1 MSSDP
6 HRDAPDTREPDEG
19 SLETADLDALED
31 LDPREDLEVRLDK
44 WLQVAR
50 VFKTRSQ
57 ATRAVHLN
65 RVKVNGTQA
74 KAHRQVAVGDRL
86 EVEKGDWIR
95 ILEVKA
101 LRDKPIPK
109 AEARKLFED
118 HSPPPPSDPVDRLM
132 RRPPVRREKGAGR
145 PTKKER
151 RQIEKLR
158 GDL

>member
-1 MSSDP
+1 MSG
-6 HRDAPDTREPDEG
+6 DAPR
-19 SLETADLDALED
+19 SETAHTEGTGTEEPEGTDRAPD
-31 LDPREDLEVRLDK
+31 LDPCADLEVRLDK

-57 ATRAVHLN
+57 ATRAVNLN

-74 KAHRQVAVGDRL
+74 KAHRQVALGDRL
-86 EVEKGDWIR
+86 EVEKGDWVR

-101 LRDKPIPK
+101 LRDKPVPK
-109 AEARKLFED
+109 AEARELFED
-118 HSPPPPSDPVDRLM
+118 HSTPPPSDPMERLM

>member
-1 MSSDP
+1 MSADP
-6 HRDAPDTREPDEG
+6 LRSEGREARKPDE
-19 SLETADLDALED
+19 ETDEETGEE
-31 LDPREDLEVRLDK
+31 LDPRADLEVRLDK

-57 ATRAVHLN
+57 ATRAIHLN
-65 RVKVNGTQA
+65 RVKVNGAQA
-74 KAHRQVAVGDRL
+74 KAHRQVALGDRL
-86 EVEKGDWIR
+86 EVEKGDWVR

-101 LRDKPIPK
+101 LRDKSVPK

-118 HSPPPPSDPVDRLM
+118 HSPPPPADPVDRLM
-132 RRPPVRREKGAGR
+132 RRPPVRREKGTGR